1 MSRLERR
8 ACMFNLVCI
17 ELEPITRTS
26 QWPMDVFQVV
36 ILLIHLTRIEDF
48 DHYFGEV
55 RIARVASFERYHERV
70 RLLDVLKAGL
80 RIQTNWKRDQY
91 IHDVKTHRNGK
102 TFQDNRTRARQIA
115 QKDESAFLI
124 LLCCVALRRFLKS
137 FAIGSEELFCP
148 RTSVDSASSVTNDTL
163 ATLTGMEP
171 ACGRDYDL
179 CSDDLDCGPGLMCCP
194 SGCIYKCVVPE
205 APKAAVATDWLEEP
219 EALTVGGNSWLI
231 EDGSSSNPSQHEI
244 ECSTSVFP
252 GIEPLNCMS
261 GYTCSIQTPE
271 DVQHQIPN
279 RGICI
284 RTALPDASKPLG
296 PLFDPLSYGGE
307 VEATK
312 EAPCL
317 LNGKEV
323 PHGYHD
329 TVDCNLWL
337 VYVYYRIHYPQI
349 VYY

>member
-1 MSRLERR
+1 MSQQQQQQNPPFQLWVPNHILYFEPDALTPTQSR
-8 ACMFNLVCI
+8 AKKGLAFLK
-17 ELEPITRTS
+17 PQS
-26 QWPMDVFQVV
+26 
-36 ILLIHLTRIEDF
+36 
-48 DHYFGEV
+48 
-55 RIARVASFERYHERV
+55 RV
-70 RLLDVLKAGL
+70 RLLNVLKAGL

-91 IHDVKTHRNGK
+91 IHDVNTHRNGK
-102 TFQDNRTRARQIA
+102 TFQDNRTKARQIA
-115 QKDESAFLI
+115 QRDESAFLI
-124 LLCCVALRRFLKS
+124 LNCCVAHSPVYHGLVVETDKILSSQLRRFLKS